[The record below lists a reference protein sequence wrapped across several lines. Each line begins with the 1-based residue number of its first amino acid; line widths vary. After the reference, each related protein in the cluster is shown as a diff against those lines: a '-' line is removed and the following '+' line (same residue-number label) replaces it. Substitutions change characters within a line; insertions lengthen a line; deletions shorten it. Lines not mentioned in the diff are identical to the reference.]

1 MDSKK
6 KYEEMVED
14 GKIISKFNKDIF
26 KDLYVRKLDKYKE
39 NLLLIGDEVYS
50 YYTNVASIEGGK
62 LIQHG
67 WWSVTT
73 QKHINYVAKE
83 LNLKIIENY

>member
-83 LNLKIIENY
+83 FNLKIIENY

>member
-1 MDSKK
+1 M
-6 KYEEMVED
+6 
-14 GKIISKFNKDIF
+14 KDIF

-39 NLLLIGDEVYS
+39 NLMLIGDEVYS
-50 YYTNVASIEGGK
+50 YHTNVASIEYPGK

-73 QKHINYVAKE
+73 QKHINYVADF
-83 LNLKIIENY
+83 LNLKLIK

>member
-1 MDSKK
+1 M
-6 KYEEMVED
+6 
-14 GKIISKFNKDIF
+14 KDIF

-39 NLLLIGDEVYS
+39 NLMLIGDEVYS
-50 YYTNVASIEGGK
+50 YHTNVASIEYPGK
-62 LIQHG
+62 LVQHG

-83 LNLKIIENY
+83 LGLTIEKNY